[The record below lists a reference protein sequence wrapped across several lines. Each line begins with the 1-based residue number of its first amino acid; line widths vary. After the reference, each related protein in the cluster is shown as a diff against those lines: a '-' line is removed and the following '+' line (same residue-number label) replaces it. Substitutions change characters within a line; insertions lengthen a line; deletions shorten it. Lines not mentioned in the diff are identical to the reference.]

1 MFSINQKFPFD
12 IISSGVTMHILY
24 YDRIIFMNFLEKIYT
39 NDLVLQCIDTKIWNF
54 SNYSEW
60 MSSRTENRFI
70 ESINLDWG
78 VTNLI
83 NYVDNIN
90 SSKNEMIIAI
100 SERQNLKHIG
110 NMKFSNVDL
119 VGKNAWVGVLIGDI
133 NYRGKGVFRQ
143 SFMAMAQFLFTN
155 FGIKSICLGVN
166 PRNVMAIRSYLR
178 TGFIITKVSEFKYE
192 MKFDINR

>member
-1 MFSINQKFPFD
+1 
-12 IISSGVTMHILY
+12 MHILY

-39 NDLVLQCIDTKIWNF
+39 KDLVLQCIDTKFWNF

-70 ESINLDWG
+70 ESISLDWG
-78 VTNLI
+78 VVNLI

-100 SERQNLKHIG
+100 SDRQNLKHIG
-110 NMKFSNVDL
+110 NMKFSNIDL
-119 VGKNAWVGVLIGDI
+119 VGKNAWVGVLIGDV

-166 PRNVMAIRSYLR
+166 PRNVMAIKSYLR
-178 TGFIITKVSEFKYE
+178 TGFIITNVSEFKYE
-192 MKFDINR
+192 MKFDMNH